1 MALIL
6 HLSDLH
12 LTELN
17 TSDVVADVKDDTVVG
32 IGDQQTRLDII
43 RGSLHALGAW
53 LRRDERV
60 LDSIVI
66 SGDIAQQGDPRGFA
80 LLPEVLG
87 ELGDK
92 MPPADRVLIVPGN
105 HDVKRGSKPSTPE
118 RYAEFCTLAAHGYLL
133 AQMEGVK
140 LPEQSGAADTD
151 PIITAADGSYVVV
164 GLNSSNFCQE
174 PRDIPEEVAA
184 AVQRLRER
192 DGDDDVE
199 QLLTA
204 WSGLQIVD
212 IARVGAQQLRLG
224 SELLQRSAPDH
235 DSAGPLP
242 LRIVTMHHHVQPVG
256 ANEEIKGFDN
266 LVNLGE
272 FRDWLADN
280 DIDVVLHGHKHIGS
294 IAVDT
299 HMPSHKPGSRPHP
312 TLLVSAPSVQSNVSG
327 RDDVAYLVDVP
338 GPAARWSGV
347 RIAPLLPHGPG
358 GGQFEP
364 TFTRHAIRP
373 EPRLGVLEGQSLSDV
388 HRQVLAVQDQL
399 DDLRWPLVCTVVDG
413 STGLRPPSTMLL
425 PDGVEQAAEWFDDI
439 VAWWQTPV
447 APEASRTFTHGDR
460 LRRFGGV
467 PTDQI
472 GHIVRA
478 LRSDEKTTR
487 AVAVL
492 VDPTRDFDPA
502 NSNRFP
508 AFSMIQFQVKN
519 DKLDAVAHFR
529 KQEMPHWWPINLGE
543 IAKLQAEVLAALGR
557 GGGLQAGR
565 ITTITAMPV
574 AGDAFPTVA
583 VPRIDRITDDPGA
596 ILELVLPLI
605 SDTAPDVALERW
617 RNVFADWQPTDTAP
631 AADGNAVPL
640 RGLATLADLI
650 RGVVDAGLD
659 TGSQLDEL
667 ANALDDLQR
676 LAQQGDDAA
685 TRHGTPFQRWATV
698 VNQKIADILARVEA
712 WFEASTSGAPAQ
724 PASIVRETATE
735 TR

>member
-17 TSDVVADVKDDTVVG
+17 TSDVVADVKDDGVVG

-53 LRRDERV
+53 LRRDKRT

-92 MPPADRVLIVPGN
+92 MPSSNRVLIVPGN

-118 RYAEFCTLAAHGYLL
+118 RYAEFSTLAKHGYLL
-133 AQMEGVK
+133 ARMEGVT
-140 LPEQSGAADTD
+140 LAEQTGAPDTD
-151 PIITAADGSYVVV
+151 PIITATDDSYVVV

-174 PRDIPEEVAA
+174 PRDVPGTVAG
-184 AVQRLRER
+184 AVERLRER
-192 DGDDDVE
+192 DGDEDAE
-199 QLLTA
+199 QLLAA
-204 WSGLQIVD
+204 WSALQIVD
-212 IARVGAQQLRLG
+212 IARVGSEQLRLG
-224 SELLQRSAPDH
+224 SELLQRSTQDQA
-235 DSAGPLP
+235 AGGQLP

-272 FRDWLADN
+272 FRDWLVDN
-280 DIDVVLHGHKHIGS
+280 DVDVVLHGHKHIGS

-299 HMPSHKPGSRPHP
+299 HMPSHRPGSRPHP
-312 TLLVSAPSVQSNVSG
+312 TLLVSAPSVQSNASG
-327 RDDVAYLVDVP
+327 RDDVGYLVDVP

-347 RIAPLLPHGPG
+347 RIAPLSPHGPG
-358 GGQFEP
+358 GGRFEP
-364 TFTRHAIRP
+364 AFKRHAIRP
-373 EPRLGVLEGQSLSDV
+373 EPKLGVLEGCSLTDV

-399 DDLRWPLVCTVVDG
+399 DELRWPLVCTVIDG

-425 PDGVEQAAEWFDDI
+425 PDGVGNAAEWFDDI
-439 VAWWQTPV
+439 VAWWQT
-447 APEASRTFTHGDR
+447 AGASDASRKFTHGDR

-467 PTDQI
+467 PIDQI
-472 GHIVRA
+472 KHIVRA

-508 AFSMIQFQVKN
+508 AFSLIQFQVKN

-529 KQEMPHWWPINLGE
+529 KQEMPHWWPINVGE

-557 GGGLQAGR
+557 GRGLRAGR
-565 ITTITAMPV
+565 ITTVTAMPV

-596 ILELVLPLI
+596 MLELVLPLI
-605 SDTAPDVALERW
+605 SGTETAVALERW
-617 RNVFADWQPTDTAP
+617 RDVFADWQPTDAAP

-659 TGSQLDEL
+659 VRGQLDEL

-676 LAQQGDDAA
+676 LARQGDDSA
-685 TRHGTPFQRWATV
+685 TRRSEPFDRWASLV
-698 VNQKIADILARVEA
+698 VQKIADVLARVEA
-712 WFEASTSGAPAQ
+712 CFKASASGAPN
-724 PASIVRETATE
+724 SEGVTGGRL
-735 TR
+735 